1 MRQWTVMVIAY
12 LFMVS
17 TNALANI
24 LPINGQTT
32 SEISDRLDVPFTPA
46 GYVFSIWGLIY
57 ILLAVWLIIAFK
69 NRHTDKAVPG
79 KIGTLFI
86 LSCLLNAFW
95 LFSFHY
101 EQFIL
106 STIIIIALLLTLI
119 AIHQSYRK
127 SDSRFGGRLPFS
139 FYLGWVSVATIA
151 NINYTLKFH
160 DVSLGIGEIEGTI
173 GLVII
178 AAILGIAGR
187 YLSDDP
193 FYALVFVWAIL
204 GIGVANS
211 ETGLATAAYITA
223 IVIFIAIIAI
233 SYVRNKRTSYA

>member
-1 MRQWTVMVIAY
+1 MKQWIFMLIAY
-12 LFMVS
+12 VAMVM
-17 TNALANI
+17 TNALANS

-32 SEISDRLDVPFTPA
+32 SEISNRLDVPFTPA

-57 ILLAVWLIIAFK
+57 LLLAIWLILAFK
-69 NRHTDKAVPG
+69 NRNTDKAVPRKTG
-79 KIGTLFI
+79 SLFI
-86 LSCLLNAFW
+86 LSCILNAAW

-106 STIIIIALLLTLI
+106 SSIIIVALLITLI
-119 AIHQSYRK
+119 AIHQSYPR

-139 FYLGWVSVATIA
+139 VYLGWISVATIA
-151 NINYTLKFH
+151 NITYTLKFH

-178 AAILGIAGR
+178 AGILGIAGR

-193 FYALVFVWAIL
+193 FYALVFVWAIV
-204 GIGVANS
+204 GIAVANS
-211 ETGLATAAYITA
+211 GTALATASYIIA
-223 IVIFIAIIAI
+223 VVIFIAIIAI
-233 SYVRNKRTSYA
+233 SFMRNRKTIYA

>member
-1 MRQWTVMVIAY
+1 MKQWIVMFIAY
-12 LFMVS
+12 VFMVS
-17 TNALANI
+17 VNAMASM
-24 LPINGQTT
+24 LPINDQTT
-32 SEISDRLDVPFTPA
+32 GEISDRLDVPFTPA

-57 ILLAVWLIIAFK
+57 ILLAIWLILVFK
-69 NRHTDKAVPG
+69 KRHNSRAVPG
-79 KIGTLFI
+79 KIGALFV
-86 LSCLLNAFW
+86 LSCILNALW

-106 STIIIIALLLTLI
+106 STIVMIALLLSLI
-119 AIHQSYRK
+119 AIHQSYPK

-139 FYLGWVSVATIA
+139 FYLGWISVATIA

-160 DVSLGIGEIEGTI
+160 DISLPIGELEGTI
-173 GLVII
+173 GLVVI

-193 FYALVFVWAIL
+193 FYALVFVWAII

-211 ETGLATAAYITA
+211 GTALATASYISA
-223 IVIFIAIIAI
+223 ILVFIAIIAI
-233 SYVRNKRTSYA
+233 SFVRNKKTSYA

>member
-1 MRQWTVMVIAY
+1 MKQWILMFVAYVIMVA
-12 LFMVS
+12 

-32 SEISDRLDVPFTPA
+32 SEISNRLDVPFTPA

-57 ILLAVWLIIAFK
+57 FLLAIWLIIAFR
-69 NRHTDKAVPG
+69 NRSTKKAVPR
-79 KIGTLFI
+79 KIGFLFI
-86 LSCLLNAFW
+86 LTCLLNASW

-106 STIIIIALLLTLI
+106 STIVIIALLVTLI
-119 AIHQSYRK
+119 AIHQSYPK
-127 SDSRFGGRLPFS
+127 GENRFGGRLPFS
-139 FYLGWVSVATIA
+139 FYLGWISVATIA

-160 DVSLGIGEIEGTI
+160 DVSLGIGEMEGTI

-178 AAILGIAGR
+178 AGILGIATR
-187 YLSDDP
+187 YRTDDP
-193 FYALVFVWAIL
+193 FYALVFVWAII

-211 ETGLATAAYITA
+211 GTSLATVAYIVA
-223 IVIFIAIIAI
+223 VVIFIAVIAG
-233 SYVRNKRTSYA
+233 SFMRSKKAAYA

>member
-1 MRQWTVMVIAY
+1 MKQWILMLIAY
-12 LFMVS
+12 VIMVT

-32 SEISDRLDVPFTPA
+32 SEISNRLDVPFTPA

-57 ILLAVWLIIAFK
+57 FLLAIWLIAAFT
-69 NRHTDKAVPG
+69 NRNTDKVVPAKTG
-79 KIGTLFI
+79 SLFI
-86 LSCLLNAFW
+86 LSCLLNATW

-101 EQFIL
+101 EQFVL
-106 STIIIIALLLTLI
+106 SSVIIVALLITLI
-119 AIHQSYRK
+119 FIHQSYPK
-127 SDSRFGGRLPFS
+127 GDSRFGGRLPFS
-139 FYLGWVSVATIA
+139 FYLGWISVATIA

-178 AAILGIAGR
+178 AGLLGIAGR

-193 FYALVFVWAIL
+193 FYALVFVWAII

-211 ETGLATAAYITA
+211 GTGLETASYMVA
-223 IVIFIAIIAI
+223 IVIFFAILITPLLG
-233 SYVRNKRTSYA
+233 RKKTSYA